1 MSTYPMSQLS
11 SYISFNTYLCWG
23 SEMQGK
29 ADDKPIKRM
38 ADLLRQGA
46 TLTDLSCPACASP
59 LFRLKDG
66 TLWCAK
72 DEKKVVIVK
81 EGEEQ
86 EKTSAYDK
94 LEATLLAK
102 VQGIQ
107 DKIQNTEDVE
117 ELQKLSIALSELLSN
132 LEKVKKMKKP

>member
-1 MSTYPMSQLS
+1 MHER
-11 SYISFNTYLCWG
+11 N
-23 SEMQGK
+23 E
-29 ADDKPIKRM
+29 DDSIKRM

-46 TLTDLSCPACASP
+46 TLTDLSCPVCSSP

-66 TLWCAK
+66 TLWCGRC
-72 DEKKVVIVK
+72 EKKVVVVK

-86 EKTSAYDK
+86 KKTSSAAYDK

-107 DKIQNTEDVE
+107 DKIQNTEDME
-117 ELQKLSIALSELLSN
+117 ELQKLGSALSGLLNN
-132 LEKVKKMKKP
+132 LEKVKKMKNN